1 MNDKKL
7 QAAFQSHGFSCAFF
21 ATGAEAAAY
30 LSETLTGRTI
40 GIGGS
45 VTVRQL
51 GLYELLAQK
60 NAVVWHH
67 RIAGDETKRLAA
79 QCAVYITS
87 ANAASETGELVN
99 MDGAGNRLA
108 MTLYGPEQVYYLIGR
123 NKIVPD
129 CAAAIW
135 RAKHI
140 AAPKNAQ
147 RTRAHTPCAERGDRC
162 YNCDCPDRI
171 CRATLI
177 LDRAPNRTP
186 SKILFI
192 DEDLGF

>member
-1 MNDKKL
+1 MQVDRL
-7 QAAFQSHGFSCAFF
+7 QAAFEAHGFSF
-21 ATGAEAAAY
+21 AYFASGEKAVAY
-30 LSETLTGRTI
+30 LLETIIGRTV

-45 VTVRQL
+45 MTVRQL
-51 GLYELLAQK
+51 GLYEMLAQN

-67 RIAGDETKRLAA
+67 QIEGDEIKHLAA

-87 ANAASETGELVN
+87 ANAASETGELVSI
-99 MDGAGNRLA
+99 DGAGNRLA

-135 RAKHI
+135 RAKNI

-147 RTRAHTPCAERGDRC
+147 RVGARTPCAQKGEGC
-162 YNCDCPDRI
+162 CNCSSPERI
-171 CRATLI
+171 CCATLI